1 MIFQN
6 KKKILRIIK
15 FAPPL
20 FVLLISIIVLTIQ
33 FIDKNTIFEKEK
45 IKIQN
50 EYLSN
55 NKQLIKDRVNEVYN
69 YIQEEKKSTEDD
81 LKESLQLAIQNAH
94 AIATTIYENNKDK
107 NPTIVKKLIIDA
119 LRNVR
124 FNEGRGY
131 YFIYDKKAI
140 NHLLPYNEEL
150 EGKSFLNY
158 KDSKGTLIVQNMIKI
173 LKIKDETFLQWY
185 WFNPLKP
192 DVQKRKI
199 GLAKNF
205 EPFNWIIG
213 TGEYMEDFEGSL
225 QNKLLKHIENIKFG
239 ENGYIFII
247 NYDSTFLTNKK
258 NNSKNDSKNINK
270 VLNKLIEISK
280 NGEGYYTYAQYK
292 NMTDEQSTNKTSF
305 VKGLNDWSWMIGTGF
320 YQDDMQKS
328 ILNKRNELD
337 DTFKNNMIQ
346 TVQLSILLIFLLFLC
361 SVYFSKILQERF
373 EKYKKEIETHIK
385 TNNDQHNLLS
395 HQSKM
400 AAMGE
405 MIGNIAHQWRQP
417 LSAISTTATGLRLQK
432 ELNIL
437 DEELLLKEL
446 DDINESVQYLSA
458 TIDDFRN
465 FFKVNKQKIDFDISS
480 TIDKSITLVN
490 AQLKNNNIKLIKN
503 IEDVKISNYQN
514 ELIQVIINILNNSK
528 DELLK
533 KDKDYE
539 KLIFIQT
546 KISYENLL
554 ITIKDNAGGI
564 PHDIINRIFE
574 PYFSTK
580 HKSQGTGIGLYM
592 SREIITKNMQG
603 DIKAYNS
610 IFKYNSCEYKGA
622 VFEITLPLTNKD

>member
-6 KKKILRIIK
+6 EKKILRIIK

-140 NHLLPYNEEL
+140 NHLLPYNKEL

-158 KDSKGTLIVQNMIKI
+158 KDSKGTFIVQDMIKI
-173 LKIKDETFLQWY
+173 LKTKDEAFLQWY

-199 GLAKNF
+199 GLIKNF

-337 DTFKNNMIQ
+337 DTFKNNMVQ

-417 LSAISTTATGLRLQK
+417 LSIISTASTGLIVK
-432 ELNIL
+432 TEYKMAT
-437 DEELLLKEL
+437 DEEVIKNCEA
-446 DDINESVQYLSA
+446 INQNAQYLSQ
-458 TIDDFRN
+458 TIEDFKNYIKDDREIVRFN
-465 FFKVNKQKIDFDISS
+465 
-480 TIDKSITLVN
+480 
-490 AQLKNNNIKLIKN
+490 LKNNIENLLSLVDASLKTYQINVVLDLDENVNIN
-503 IEDVKISNYQN
+503 GYPN
-514 ELIQVIINILNNSK
+514 ELIQCMMNIINNAK
-528 DELLK
+528 DALLTLENK
-533 KDKDYE
+533 KF
-539 KLIFIQT
+539 LIRSPNQ
-546 KISYENLL
+546 
-554 ITIKDNAGGI
+554 
-564 PHDIINRIFE
+564 
-574 PYFSTK
+574 
-580 HKSQGTGIGLYM
+580 
-592 SREIITKNMQG
+592 
-603 DIKAYNS
+603 
-610 IFKYNSCEYKGA
+610 
-622 VFEITLPLTNKD
+622 

>member
-1 MIFQN
+1 MTFQN
-6 KKKILRIIK
+6 EKKILRIIK

-20 FVLLISIIVLTIQ
+20 FILLISIIVLTIQ
-33 FIDKNTIFEKEK
+33 FIDKNAIFEKEK

-55 NKQLIKDRVNEVYN
+55 NKQLIKDRVNEVFN
-69 YIQEEKKSTEDD
+69 YIQQEKRSTESD

-107 NPTIVKKLIIDA
+107 SPTAVKKLIIDA

-140 NHLLPYNEEL
+140 NHLLPYNKEL
-150 EGKSFLNY
+150 EGKSFLNH
-158 KDSKGTLIVQNMIKI
+158 KDSKGTLIVQDMINL
-173 LKIKDETFLQWY
+173 LKNKNEAFLQWY
-185 WFNPLKP
+185 WFNPNNP

-199 GLAKNF
+199 GLIKDF

-213 TGEYMEDFEGSL
+213 TGEYIEDFEKSL
-225 QNKLLKHIENIKFG
+225 QNKLLRHIQNIRFG
-239 ENGYIFII
+239 ENGYIFIV
-247 NYDSTFLTNKK
+247 NYDSTYLTTKK
-258 NNSKNDSKNINK
+258 NNTKNINK
-270 VLNKLIEISK
+270 VLNKLIDISK

-292 NMTDEQSTNKTSF
+292 NIKDEQITNKTSF

-320 YQDDMQKS
+320 YQKDMQKS
-328 ILNKRNELD
+328 ILNKKNELD
-337 DTFKNNMIQ
+337 DTFKNNMVQ
-346 TVQLSILLIFLLFLC
+346 TIQLSILLIFLLVLC
-361 SVYFSKILQERF
+361 SIYFSKILQERF
-373 EKYKKEIETHIK
+373 EKYKKEIESHIK
-385 TNNDQHNLLS
+385 TNNDQQNLLS

-446 DDINESVQYLSA
+446 DDINESVQYLST

-465 FFKVNKQKIDFDISS
+465 FFKVNKQKVNFDISS

-490 AQLKNNNIKLIKN
+490 AQLKNNNIKLIKD
-503 IEDVKISNYQN
+503 IEDVNISNFQN

-533 KDKDYE
+533 KDKNFE

-546 KISYENLL
+546 KISYENIL